1 MQYQKEDSKHQRIG
15 KEVDDVVVLWTVY
28 VRNIYGQSM
37 YIWFQSL
44 KYQYK
49 YFFDKKKKSHK
60 CHTISKHDEFMLKSV
75 VKGHVD

>member
-1 MQYQKEDSKHQRIG
+1 MQCLKEDRKHHRIG
-15 KEVDDVVVLWTVY
+15 KEADGSLVPWTIY
-28 VRNIYGQSM
+28 IQNLYGQSM

-49 YFFDKKKKSHK
+49 YFFDKKKSHK
-60 CHTISKHDEFMLKSV
+60 CPTISKHDEFMLKSV

>member
-1 MQYQKEDSKHQRIG
+1 MQCLKEDHKHHRIG
-15 KEVDDVVVLWTVY
+15 KEADGAIVLWTVY
-28 VRNIYGQSM
+28 IRNLYGLSM

-49 YFFDKKKKSHK
+49 YFFDEKKKSHK
-60 CHTISKHDEFMLKSV
+60 CHTMSKHDEFMLKYD